1 MIKFFRKIR
10 QNMIKENRTTKYMLY
25 AIGEIVLV
33 VIGILIALQI
43 NNANEIQKNK
53 VTESKYIEEMLE
65 DFEINLQTSKKA
77 LSALERDL
85 PALIEL
91 LKQSSLDAPTVSID
105 SLNKMFSFM
114 QSMPFY
120 SSTDRVY
127 NNIMGSGD
135 LKLITSSE
143 LKTALSNYY
152 KALNVINIVQS
163 THEMVLVQQ
172 IQPYIIEN
180 LDFQAV
186 FFKRIEDYPLPPSIE
201 ANRIMDVLKDR
212 KFRSVVVTKLA
223 ILEDLLQ
230 QNLIMEK
237 LNSDIVD
244 LLKEFQK

>member
-1 MIKFFRKIR
+1 MIKD
-10 QNMIKENRTTKYMLY
+10 NRTTKYMLY

-43 NNANEIQKNK
+43 NNANEIQKYK
-53 VTESKYIEEMLE
+53 VTESKYIKEMLE
-65 DFEINLQTSKKA
+65 DFELNLESSKEVISRLKIVI
-77 LSALERDL
+77 
-85 PALIEL
+85 PPLIEL
-91 LKQSSLDAPTVSID
+91 LKQSSLESPTITVDSI
-105 SLNKMFSFM
+105 NKTFTLM

-135 LKLITSSE
+135 LKLINSSE
-143 LKTALSNYY
+143 LKTSLSNYY

-163 THEMVLVQQ
+163 TNEMVLVQ
-172 IQPYIIEN
+172 IVQPYIIEN

-186 FFKRIEDYPLPPSIE
+186 YYKRIDEFPLPPSVE
-201 ANRIMDVLKDR
+201 ENRIMDLLKDR

-237 LNSDIVD
+237 LNSDMVD
-244 LLKEFQK
+244 LLKELKK

>member
-1 MIKFFRKIR
+1 MINDNKIS
-10 QNMIKENRTTKYMLY
+10 KYLLY

-43 NNANEIQKNK
+43 NNANEIRKNQI
-53 VTESKYIEEMLE
+53 TESKYIEEMLE
-65 DFEINLQTSKKA
+65 DFEINLQSSEKS
-77 LSALERDL
+77 LSALYRDL

-91 LKQSSLDAPTVSID
+91 LKQSTLETPTVSID
-105 SLNKMFSFM
+105 SINKMFSFM

-172 IQPYIIEN
+172 VQPYIIEN

-186 FFKRIEDYPLPPSIE
+186 FFKRINDYELPPPKE
-201 ANRIMDVLKDR
+201 MNRIMEVLKDR

>member
-1 MIKFFRKIR
+1 MIKFFQKIR
-10 QNMIKENRTTKYMLY
+10 QTTINENRTTKYLLY

-43 NNANEIQKNK
+43 NNANEIRKNQI
-53 VTESKYIEEMLE
+53 TESKYIEEMLE
-65 DFEINLQTSKKA
+65 DFELNLESSKTAIDRINLVI
-77 LSALERDL
+77 
-85 PALIEL
+85 PPLIEL
-91 LKQSSLDAPTVSID
+91 VKQSSLESPTISVDSINITF
-105 SLNKMFSFM
+105 SLM

-143 LKTALSNYY
+143 LKTSLSNYY

-163 THEMVLVQQ
+163 TNEMILVQLV
-172 IQPYIIEN
+172 QPFIIEN

-186 FFKRIEDYPLPPSIE
+186 YYKRIKDSEIPPPTE
-201 ANRIMDVLKDR
+201 VNQIMKVLKER
-212 KFRSVVVTKLA
+212 KFRNVILTKLA

-237 LNSDIVD
+237 LNSDMVN
-244 LLKEFQK
+244 LLKDLKK

>member
-1 MIKFFRKIR
+1 MI
-10 QNMIKENRTTKYMLY
+10 NDIKVSKYLLY

-43 NNANEIQKNK
+43 NNANEIRKNQI
-53 VTESKYIEEMLE
+53 TESKYIEEMLE
-65 DFEINLQTSKKA
+65 DFEINLQSSENA
-77 LSALERDL
+77 LSALNRDL

-91 LKQSSLDAPTVSID
+91 LKQSTLETPTLSID
-105 SLNKMFSFM
+105 SINKMFSFM

-172 IQPYIIEN
+172 VQPYIIEN

-186 FFKRIEDYPLPPSIE
+186 FFKRINDYELPPPKE
-201 ANRIMDVLKDR
+201 MNRIMEVLKDR

-230 QNLIMEK
+230 QNLILEK

>member
-1 MIKFFRKIR
+1 MINDNKIS
-10 QNMIKENRTTKYMLY
+10 KYLLY

-43 NNANEIQKNK
+43 NNANEIRKNQI
-53 VTESKYIEEMLE
+53 TESKYIEEMLE
-65 DFEINLQTSKKA
+65 DFEINLQSSEKS
-77 LSALERDL
+77 LSALYRDL

-91 LKQSSLDAPTVSID
+91 LKQSTLETPTVSID
-105 SLNKMFSFM
+105 SINKMFSFM

-172 IQPYIIEN
+172 VQPYIIEN

-186 FFKRIEDYPLPPSIE
+186 YYKRIKDSEIPPPTE
-201 ANRIMDVLKDR
+201 VNQIMKVLKDR
-212 KFRSVVVTKLA
+212 KFRNVILTKLA

-237 LNSDIVD
+237 LNSDMVN
-244 LLKEFQK
+244 LLKDLKK

>member
-1 MIKFFRKIR
+1 MIKFFQKIR
-10 QNMIKENRTTKYMLY
+10 QNMINDIKVSKYLLY

-43 NNANEIQKNK
+43 NNANEIRKNQI
-53 VTESKYIEEMLE
+53 TESKYIEEMLE
-65 DFEINLQTSKKA
+65 DFEINLQSSEKS
-77 LSALERDL
+77 LSALYRDL

-91 LKQSSLDAPTVSID
+91 LKQSTLETPTVSID
-105 SLNKMFSFM
+105 SINKIFSFM

-172 IQPYIIEN
+172 VQPYIIEN

-186 FFKRIEDYPLPPSIE
+186 FFKRINDYELPPPKE
-201 ANRIMDVLKDR
+201 MDRIMEVLKDR